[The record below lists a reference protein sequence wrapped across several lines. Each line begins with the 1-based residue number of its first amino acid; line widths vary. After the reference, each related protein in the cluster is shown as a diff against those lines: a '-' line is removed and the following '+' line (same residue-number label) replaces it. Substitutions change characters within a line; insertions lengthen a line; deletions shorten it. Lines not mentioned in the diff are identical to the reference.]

1 MPFPYPKII
10 DLLVPRLC
18 LVTQIMRLCLQFLS
32 REAEPLDIAS
42 QAEPGNQ
49 LDRTLRFNVQ
59 SRDNL
64 K

>member
-18 LVTQIMRLCLQFLS
+18 LVTQIMRLCLQFVS
-32 REAEPLDIAS
+32 REAEPLDIGS

-49 LDRTLRFNVQ
+49 LRNAYLQ
-59 SRDNL
+59 MIKYL
-64 K
+64 AI